1 MAITAIIAYMDNY
14 SYSGLCYAFEATL
27 FAMTL
32 SRPCFPTA
40 FLDEIEGYVERVIL
54 TQYKIREATN
64 YAPPLRLLSSK

>member
-40 FLDEIEGYVERVIL
+40 SLDEIEGYVERVI
-54 TQYKIREATN
+54 KIV
-64 YAPPLRLLSSK
+64 

>member
-40 FLDEIEGYVERVIL
+40 SLDEIEGYVERVI
-54 TQYKIREATN
+54 QVVY
-64 YAPPLRLLSSK
+64 